1 VEFRWRPWKRKGQD
15 DAPDDA
21 VVAPPEA
28 EPVVEPVVEPQAPPP
43 PVVEAEPAPAP
54 PPAPEPEPEPAPEP
68 APAPAPALEPAPP
81 PSAVEEPEAPHGRF
95 ARLRSR
101 LKGGLGANVA
111 AIFGRGAITEETWEQ
126 LEETLLLADVGVAAT
141 DEILDRMRARLKR
154 QADADPREAL
164 TEALLA
170 IINPDLERGISLG
183 ESSPAPIIV
192 VGVNGVGKTTTVGKI
207 ARMLVADGFSVVL
220 GAADTYRAAAA
231 DQLETWGARVGVP
244 VVRSE
249 RDGADPAS
257 VAFEAAQRAQETGAR
272 VVLIDTAGRL
282 QNKQGLMDEL
292 GKIVRVASK
301 VAEPTEILL
310 VVDATTGQN
319 GLAQARVFQE
329 VVGLTGI
336 ILTKLDGT
344 AKGGIVLAV
353 QRELGVPV
361 KFVGLGEGADDL
373 APFDP
378 HAFVAGLI
386 GE

>member
-1 VEFRWRPWKRKGQD
+1 
-15 DAPDDA
+15 
-21 VVAPPEA
+21 
-28 EPVVEPVVEPQAPPP
+28 
-43 PVVEAEPAPAP
+43 
-54 PPAPEPEPEPAPEP
+54 
-68 APAPAPALEPAPP
+68 
-81 PSAVEEPEAPHGRF
+81 
-95 ARLRSR
+95 
-101 LKGGLGANVA
+101 
-111 AIFGRGAITEETWEQ
+111 
-126 LEETLLLADVGVAAT
+126 
-141 DEILDRMRARLKR
+141 
-154 QADADPREAL
+154 
-164 TEALLA
+164 
-170 IINPDLERGISLG
+170 
-183 ESSPAPIIV
+183 APIVV
-192 VGVNGVGKTTTVGKI
+192 VGVNGVGKTTTVGKV

-257 VAFEAAQRAQETGAR
+257 VAFEAAQHARDTGAR

-292 GKIVRVASK
+292 GKIVRVTSK

-310 VVDATTGQN
+310 VIDATTGQN

-329 VVGLTGI
+329 AVGLTGI

-353 QRELGVPV
+353 QRELSVPV

-373 APFDP
+373 APFEP
-378 HAFVAGLI
+378 RAFVEGLL
-386 GE
+386 GG

>member
-1 VEFRWRPWKRKGQD
+1 
-15 DAPDDA
+15 
-21 VVAPPEA
+21 
-28 EPVVEPVVEPQAPPP
+28 
-43 PVVEAEPAPAP
+43 
-54 PPAPEPEPEPAPEP
+54 
-68 APAPAPALEPAPP
+68 
-81 PSAVEEPEAPHGRF
+81 VEEPEPPHGRF
-95 ARLRSR
+95 ARLRTR
-101 LKGGLGANVA
+101 LKGGLGANVS
-111 AIFGRGAITEETWEQ
+111 AIFGRSAITEETWEQ

-141 DEILDRMRARLKR
+141 DEILAGMRARLKR

-164 TEALLA
+164 TEALLG
-170 IINPDLERGISLG
+170 IVEPGLERGISLG
-183 ESSPAPIIV
+183 DSSPAPIVV

-207 ARMLVADGFSVVL
+207 ARMLVADGISVVL

-292 GKIVRVASK
+292 GKIVRVTSK

-329 VVGLTGI
+329 AVGLTGI

-373 APFDP
+373 APFDAQ
-378 HAFVAGLI
+378 AFVAGLI

>member
-1 VEFRWRPWKRKGQD
+1 
-15 DAPDDA
+15 
-21 VVAPPEA
+21 
-28 EPVVEPVVEPQAPPP
+28 
-43 PVVEAEPAPAP
+43 
-54 PPAPEPEPEPAPEP
+54 
-68 APAPAPALEPAPP
+68 
-81 PSAVEEPEAPHGRF
+81 
-95 ARLRSR
+95 
-101 LKGGLGANVA
+101 LGANVS

-126 LEETLLLADVGVAAT
+126 LEETLLLADVGVSAT
-141 DEILDRMRARLKR
+141 DEILDGMRARLKR
-154 QADADPREAL
+154 QADADAREAL

-170 IINPDLERGISLG
+170 IIDPGLDRGISLG
-183 ESSPAPIIV
+183 ESSPAPIVV

-207 ARMLVADGFSVVL
+207 ARMLVADGISVVL

-244 VVRSE
+244 VVRSD

-292 GKIVRVASK
+292 GKVVRVTAK
-301 VAEPTEILL
+301 LAEPTEILL

-329 VVGLTGI
+329 AVGLTGI

-378 HAFVAGLI
+378 HAFIAGLM